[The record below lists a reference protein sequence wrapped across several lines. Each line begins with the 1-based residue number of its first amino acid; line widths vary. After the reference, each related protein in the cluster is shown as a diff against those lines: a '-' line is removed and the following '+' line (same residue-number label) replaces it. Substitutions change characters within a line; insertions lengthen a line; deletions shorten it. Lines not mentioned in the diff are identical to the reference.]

1 MAIMA
6 AQASACF
13 DPSYCFICVAWHLAQ
28 VAGAGSLALDASVAF
43 WCSDPWQASQP
54 TDAAA
59 CRESLQS
66 ETIPGVLLAWQ
77 AMHFAVTSGTGAGTA
92 AGAAARREASATTA
106 GMAAGIVS
114 VVSSGV
120 GTR

>member
-13 DPSYCFICVAWHLAQ
+13 DPSYCFICVAWHRAQ
-28 VAGAGSLALDASVAF
+28 VAGAGSLALDASVAL

-77 AMHFAVTSGTGAGTA
+77 AMHFAVTSGAGTA
-92 AGAAARREASATTA
+92 AGAAARREASAMTA